1 MVAGKNISLVIVAL
15 LFAAPAQAHVKV
27 AGIFTDHTVLQ
38 RGKPVPVW
46 GWADPGEQVTV
57 SFGGQE
63 KRTTADEDG
72 TWKVA
77 LEPLQASAEPR
88 AMTVKG
94 KDNAVTLND
103 VVVGEVW
110 FFSGQSNM
118 ALRMGAIAKDARGLD
133 PASSARV
140 KQDIAA
146 ASDPLLRE
154 INVLPRAAENPR
166 EDTLAPG
173 GWLPCDRKTAGEFA
187 AMGFYAG
194 QKLRQHLNVPVG
206 ILMCSWGGSGTSAW
220 ISPKTLRAPEL
231 RSLWPE
237 DVVQWRNNIAPTR
250 LHNGMLRPLVPFAI
264 AGFGWYQGETEAAE
278 YHNPFICRFLLTA
291 MIQDWRRLWRDPNLP
306 FYIVQ
311 LPNRNNEPRWVIV
324 RESQAYALR
333 LPHTGMIP
341 TIDIGTPGDLHPKNK
356 FDVGHRFADLI
367 LAKEYGKDTWS
378 GSPSFDRM
386 ARDGNAVRIHL
397 RDADKGLRTTD
408 KKPPTAFLVAGED
421 RQFKPAS
428 ARIDGTSVVVSSD
441 EVPSPVAVRYA
452 WEPAPAINL
461 TGAGGLPVVPFRTDT
476 WPVDGEEMVG
486 RELPVKETLA
496 TVVRGRQLMSGTAG
510 PWHPSPDAAVLS
522 GEHGKL
528 FTKPGGGDVGVIIV
542 RGRVLRAGLPAS
554 PKLLWTAEPDVDP
567 AKGLT
572 VDVKALVNRVGNAE
586 RGLDIEVGIVQPDR
600 SLRRYLVTVFPVRV
614 HTFQT
619 DELRVLRSDLESDTA
634 VYRLAVRPDGIAQIY
649 RDAELLGTTSGETVE
664 AASIDGATPNKSY
677 VKIGKSVATGEW
689 MVNIHHAALD
699 TGGAFMPPASLKSA
713 PAGTGRTTD
722 D

>member
-1 MVAGKNISLVIVAL
+1 MGARNIIALVIVAL
-15 LFAAPAQAHVKV
+15 APVAPQAEAHVKV
-27 AGIFTDHTVLQ
+27 ASIFADHTVLQ

-46 GWADPGEQVTV
+46 GWAEPGEPVTV
-57 SFGGQE
+57 SFAGQE

-72 TWKVA
+72 GWKIA
-77 LEPLQASAEPR
+77 LDALQASTESR
-88 AMTVKG
+88 ALTVKG

-118 ALRMGAIAKDARGLD
+118 ALRMGAIAEDARSLD

-146 ASDPLLRE
+146 ANDPLLRE
-154 INVLPRAAENPR
+154 INVLPRAAEVPR
-166 EDTLAPG
+166 DDTLAPG
-173 GWLPCDRKTAGEFA
+173 GWLPCNPKTAGEYA
-187 AMGFYAG
+187 AMGFYFG
-194 QKLRQHLNVPVG
+194 QKLRKDLSVPVG
-206 ILMCSWGGSGTSAW
+206 ILLCSWGGSGTSAW
-220 ISPKTLRAPEL
+220 ISPKTLRSPQL

-250 LHNGMLRPLVPFAI
+250 LHNGMLRPLVPYAI
-264 AGFGWYQGETEAAE
+264 AGFGWYQGETEATE
-278 YHNPFICRFLLTA
+278 YHNPFIARFLLTA

-311 LPNRNNEPRWVIV
+311 LPNRSKEPRWVIV

-386 ARDGNAVRIHL
+386 TQEGHAIRIHL

-408 KKPPTAFLVAGED
+408 NKPPTAFLVAGED
-421 RQFKPAS
+421 RQFKPAT
-428 ARIDGTSVVVSSD
+428 ARIDGASVVISSD
-441 EVPSPVAVRYA
+441 EVSSPIAVRYA
-452 WEPAPAINL
+452 WEPAPKINL
-461 TGAGGLPVVPFRTDT
+461 TGSGGLPVVPFRTDT

-510 PWHPSPDAAVLS
+510 PWRPSADAAVLS
-522 GEHGKL
+522 GEHGKF
-528 FTKPGGGDVGVIIV
+528 FTKPGNSDVGVIIV

-554 PKLLWTAEPDVDP
+554 PKLLWTAEPEIDP

-600 SLRRYLVTVFPVRV
+600 SLRRYLVTIFPVRV

-619 DELRVLRSDLESDTA
+619 DELRVLRSDLESETA
-634 VYRLAVRPDGIAQIY
+634 VYRVAVRPDGIAQIY
-649 RDAELLGTTSGETVE
+649 RDAELLGTTAGETIK
-664 AASIDGATPNKSY
+664 AAGDSAATVKKSY
-677 VKIGKSVATGEW
+677 VKIGKSIPTGEW
-689 MVNIHHAALD
+689 MVNIYHAALD
-699 TGGAFMPPASLKSA
+699 TGGAFMPPTSLKSA
-713 PAGTGRTTD
+713 PDRTTD
-722 D
+722 E